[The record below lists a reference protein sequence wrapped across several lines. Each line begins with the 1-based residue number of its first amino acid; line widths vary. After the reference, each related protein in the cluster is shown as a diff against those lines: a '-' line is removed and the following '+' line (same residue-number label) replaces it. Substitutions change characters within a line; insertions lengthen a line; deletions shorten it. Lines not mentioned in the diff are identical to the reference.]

1 MCSVTRDQSVA
12 GSTLSQRFALY
23 FALIKRDQFD
33 APAAA
38 GPPIMWCMML
48 PIRLARKR
56 VSKRYLCR
64 KARATYSHARA
75 SWTCLVRVRVRV
87 RLGLGSGSGLR

>member
-1 MCSVTRDQSVA
+1 
-12 GSTLSQRFALY
+12 
-23 FALIKRDQFD
+23 
-33 APAAA
+33 
-38 GPPIMWCMML
+38 MWCMML
-48 PIRLARKR
+48 PMRLARKR

-87 RLGLGSGSGLR
+87 RLGLGLGLGLGSGIR